1 MSNVNVAELGQQL
14 DAKRV
19 EYKAKF
25 DSYPMKKMANGQ
37 EAKDIPANDI
47 EGLRTLM
54 SEITDLG
61 AKFEDARNLTNF
73 NDRMVEETKQKAG
86 IPVNRPQFEAKGDKE
101 PEKKDF
107 FDRMFLEAKESND
120 VIGFKRG
127 ADFEM
132 KWDPRVEVKTTM
144 STSAGY
150 TPFSARSDVQV
161 DTVQIQPTL
170 LDYLPIIPIGQNSY
184 KFMKETT
191 FTNNAGVKA
200 EGTAYDEAALALS
213 ETTVGMNRL
222 GVYLPVTEDQ
232 LEDELAAN
240 AYLRDRLGR
249 MVRIKAEYQALSG
262 NGTAPQWNGILG
274 LSGIQTVAATSF
286 GSKFD
291 AIFRAI
297 LNIGRWDATTYGG
310 AMPNLVVLNPSDW
323 EELVTMRTT
332 DGVYILQNPGQAP
345 LSRVWGLPVAAN
357 YTLTAGTGLVLDTSF
372 FPVGLRRDI
381 RVAVTDSHGELFIA
395 GVLVVRVD
403 IKGNV
408 IPYRDAAACKITSL

>member
-1 MSNVNVAELGQQL
+1 MSTLNIAELGQQL
-14 DAKRV
+14 QAKQM

-25 DSYPMKKMANGQ
+25 DAYPLKKLPDGS

-54 SEITDLG
+54 SEINDLG
-61 AKFEDARNLTNF
+61 QKFESAKELVNFNERNLK
-73 NDRMVEETKQKAG
+73 EIQEKHG
-86 IPVNRPQFEAKGDKE
+86 LPVNRPEMKNE
-101 PEKKDF
+101 PKAEEKDF
-107 FDRMFLEAKESND
+107 FDRLFLESKAGDRKGL
-120 VIGFKRG
+120 VRG

-132 KWDPRVEVKTTM
+132 KWDPRLEMKTTM
-144 STSAGY
+144 TTSAGY
-150 TPFSARSDVQV
+150 TPFSARSDVRI

-191 FTNNAGVKA
+191 FTNNAGVKL
-200 EGTAYDEAALALS
+200 EGIAYDEAALALT

-232 LEDELAAN
+232 LEDEPSAN

-249 MVRIKAEYQALSG
+249 MVRIKAEYQALNG
-262 NGTAPQWNGILG
+262 NGTAPQWSGILG
-274 LSGIQTVAATSF
+274 LSGLQSVAASGF

-297 LNIGRWDATTYGG
+297 LNIGRFDATTYGG
-310 AMPNLVVLNPSDW
+310 AMANLVVLNPSDW
-323 EELVTMRTT
+323 EDLVTMRTS

-345 LSRVWGLPVAAN
+345 LSRVWGLPVAQN
-357 YTLTAGTGLVLDTSF
+357 YTLSSGTGLVLDTSY
-372 FPVGLRRDI
+372 FPMGLRRDL
-381 RVAVTDSHGELFIA
+381 RVAVSDSHAELFIA
-395 GVLVVRVD
+395 GILAVRVD
-403 IKGNV
+403 IKGN
-408 IPYRDAAACKITSL
+408 IIAYRDAAACKITSL